1 MRAALRLAALIASF
15 ICVVSLPSH
24 AQTKS
29 TKRPLPPPLPFG
41 RTGLLPQLPLDSM
54 PPEPPQVNY
63 HDGQLTIISSNST
76 LADILRC
83 VRKETAAEIEIPAV
97 TERVVTHL
105 GPGPVSDILSELL
118 NGSHFNY
125 ILLGSSNDPSRLGR
139 VVLLAKTPPD
149 LTNPAQPSVLK
160 RAPPTQS
167 SSHVNSDQARTIDQ
181 GGLEN
186 ESVVPPSP
194 EVTSPAQTDVA
205 VEVSD

>member
-1 MRAALRLAALIASF
+1 MRAAFRLAALIASF
-15 ICVVSLPSH
+15 ICIVSLPSH
-24 AQTKS
+24 AQKRS
-29 TKRPLPPPLPFG
+29 KKRPSPPLPSG
-41 RTGLLPQLPLDSM
+41 RTGPLPQLPLDSM
-54 PPEPPQVNY
+54 PAEPPRVSY

-83 VRKETAAEIEIPAV
+83 VREETAAEIEIPVV

-105 GPGPVSDILSELL
+105 GPGSVSDILSELL

-125 ILLGSSNDPSRLGR
+125 VLLGSSNDPSRLSR
-139 VVLLAKTPPD
+139 VVLLARTTPD
-149 LTNPAQPSVLK
+149 LISPDQPGALRRV
-160 RAPPTQS
+160 PPNQS
-167 SSHVNSDQARTIDQ
+167 PSHVNSDQARTIDQ

-194 EVTSPAQTDVA
+194 EITSPVQTDIA